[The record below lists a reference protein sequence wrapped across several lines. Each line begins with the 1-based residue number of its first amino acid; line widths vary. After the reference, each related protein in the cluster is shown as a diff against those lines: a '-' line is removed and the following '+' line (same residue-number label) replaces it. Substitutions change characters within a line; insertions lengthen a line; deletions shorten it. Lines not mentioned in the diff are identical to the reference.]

1 MSWPLMGVECGT
13 DEDHGDEEDAGSE
26 LQKAL
31 CLFDDDE
38 RDDEEDCEEKPRDS
52 ANPGVSLKLI

>member
-1 MSWPLMGVECGT
+1 MGVECGT

-26 LQKAL
+26 LQEAL

-38 RDDEEDCEEKPRDS
+38 RDDEEDCEEEPRDS